1 MISKKPYLI
10 RAFYDWIQDSQKTP
24 YLLIDASHGDV
35 EVPTSFVS
43 ENGEIVLDVSA
54 QAVRDFVI
62 TREHVTFDASFPG
75 FVSSIHV
82 PISHVLAIYCHETED
97 GIYFDTAEEQGMQ
110 FSTVEEDDDTT
121 PLQLG
126 LAQES
131 VGKKTDKPVLRIVED
146 DDSD

>member
-43 ENGEIVLDVSA
+43 ENGEIVLDVSSH
-54 QAVRDFVI
+54 AVRDFVI
-62 TREHVTFDASFPG
+62 TREHVAFDASFPG

-110 FSTVEEDDDTT
+110 FSTVEEDDDK
-121 PLQLG
+121 PLELG
-126 LAQES
+126 LAQGIVE
-131 VGKKTDKPVLRIVED
+131 KKPSKPVLRIVED